1 MYEPVSAFSYQ
12 LLSGSSINLYVDEF
26 ILRKKN
32 NRKKN
37 EKCEFIPPFKKYYLC
52 LIEEHGYIYIRI

>member
-26 ILRKKN
+26 IFRKK
-32 NRKKN
+32 KH
-37 EKCEFIPPFKKYYLC
+37 EKCEFIPPFKKYYFC